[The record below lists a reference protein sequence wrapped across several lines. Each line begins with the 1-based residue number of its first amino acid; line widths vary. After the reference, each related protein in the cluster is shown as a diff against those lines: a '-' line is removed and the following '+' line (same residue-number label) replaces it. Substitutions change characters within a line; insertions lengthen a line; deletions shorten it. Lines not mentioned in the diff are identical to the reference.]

1 MSPFRPVV
9 RSGGWFHVMNRGSG
23 GMSIL
28 PRQGDGSPFVAGLG
42 EISERLLVD
51 IHAYCVMGTHYHL
64 LARAE
69 EAELRQAVAILESGL
84 PGSVGRVR
92 LRRMALGRHLLQ
104 VTRYIHRNPVE
115 AGLVARP
122 EDWPWSSYRG
132 YLDRL
137 ECPPW
142 LRTEAVLGWLGSY
155 GPRQRYRRYVERGH
169 GPLGSLREGAP
180 PRQVPSW
187 FRDGTTRRGAA
198 P

>member
-1 MSPFRPVV
+1 MPPFRPVV
-9 RSGGWFHVMNRGSG
+9 RSGHWYHVMNRGAGEATLFAHPEDAAS
-23 GMSIL
+23 
-28 PRQGDGSPFVAGLG
+28 FVASVG
-42 EISERLLVD
+42 EIATNLPVD
-51 IHAYCVMGTHYHL
+51 IHAFCAMGSHYHL

-69 EAELRQAVAILESGL
+69 EQDLLRAVATLEAGL
-84 PGSVGRVR
+84 PGPAGRAR

-132 YLDRL
+132 YLNRL

-155 GPRQRYRRYVERGH
+155 GPRQRYRRYVEGTH
-169 GPLGSLREGAP
+169 PPLGSLREGP
-180 PRQVPSW
+180 EPGR
-187 FRDGTTRRGAA
+187 FL
-198 P
+198 